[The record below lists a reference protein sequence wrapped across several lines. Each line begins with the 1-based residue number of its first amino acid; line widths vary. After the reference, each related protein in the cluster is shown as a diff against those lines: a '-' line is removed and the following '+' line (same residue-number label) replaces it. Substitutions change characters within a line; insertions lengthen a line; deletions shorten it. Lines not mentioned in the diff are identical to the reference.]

1 MADDSTFLSKP
12 RDTFDIAK
20 LQDPGIF
27 EEFLDQPLT
36 FIAETITGALAV
48 GKTGVM
54 VAGGR
59 VVQALLKG
67 MLFKQWA
74 SEFKKLRETGRI
86 PDDFA
91 EKPYG
96 FQTWVEL
103 MTIIDEEATDAD
115 RLEALKAMFF
125 AVNKVGVKDG
135 ERIAAYQL
143 WQLTKN
149 LTSGEVMLLKVAF
162 ENRTKVFPK
171 GSLGTTYSDWA
182 EQVSNAAGHGIKGL
196 IDIHEKRLTELGLF
210 TFRPLTTLDTVNPE
224 NARLS
229 NLGLRLCSNIENY
242 QIEMREMESA
252 VITSDDRANDIPGTE
267 V

>member
-1 MADDSTFLSKP
+1 MANDSYIVKR
-12 RDTFDIAK
+12 RDYSDIAK
-20 LQDPGIF
+20 LQDPGVF

-48 GKTGVM
+48 GKTGAM

-67 MLFKQWA
+67 MLFKQFA
-74 SEFKKLRETGRI
+74 AEFRKLRDAGSI
-86 PDDFA
+86 PKDFA

-103 MTIIDEEATDAD
+103 MTIIDEEAPDAD

-135 ERIAAYQL
+135 ESIAAYQL
-143 WQLTKN
+143 WQLTKG

-171 GSLGTTYSDWA
+171 GPSGTTYSDWA

-210 TFRPLTTLDTVNPE
+210 TFHPLTTLDTVNPE

-252 VITSDDRANDIPGTE
+252 VSTSDDRANDIPGAG